1 MYAGAVTFAGAG
13 GGGYLWSVEGGN
25 YRVPQA
31 LLKESQANLIKST
44 VIKVWSQNSNIVSP
58 YKVQILRI
66 SRTKWFWC
74 GCRADFSEVCNA
86 TFFVK

>member
-44 VIKVWSQNSNIVSP
+44 VIKVLSQN
-58 YKVQILRI
+58 
-66 SRTKWFWC
+66 
-74 GCRADFSEVCNA
+74 
-86 TFFVK
+86 